1 LVPYTKS
8 GVDEEVVQSFMA
20 ALQLGLKKRF
30 GGKVDHLRLVTQDEP
45 GKDGG
50 PRRHFVMLY
59 DSVPGGTGYLHQLL
73 AQDAGTLSD
82 VLRMAL
88 DTINKCTCNE
98 DPEKDGCYRCVYQY
112 RLGRNMNLVSRDRG
126 KEVLTELVAALDQ
139 LEKVATISDI
149 FINPNFD
156 SVLESRFIECLRR
169 MGGTLGLPPVK
180 LVQDIVNGKSGYVM
194 ELGGQRYR
202 IEPQCNIGAS
212 EGVAVASKP
221 DFVIWPWQ
229 AGSSRKPIAVFCDG
243 WTYHQHSLREDA
255 AKRSALVVSG
265 NYWVWSVTHEDV
277 KMALSSAAG
286 TDLDSPLVALN
297 RHAGASAPP
306 GLPRS
311 TPGAFSYHAVFQL
324 LSALAMPPGTLGSPD
339 AAITQ
344 LQRNAL
350 WLGYLMVP
358 STQKEMES
366 VKAELATWTQN
377 LPTWLQSPG
386 AKHLPSLSRD
396 DASPVALSWWP
407 MVCIDGKLEGVTSPG
422 ALVLNDLVDQSDQ
435 KPHLDWRRWLQLFNT
450 FQTLPGMV
458 MTTLS
463 GIQAGDLESLVTM
476 KPAGVAPVGSI
487 DQVALSQE
495 WTAALEM
502 TLEELRSGLHT
513 LARLGVKPP
522 VMGHELANE
531 RGMVVAEA
539 EMAWAD
545 SHLVL
550 LTFDQVDLESV
561 WKSNGW
567 KTLVLDEDCS
577 VVDGAPWTDAVCI
590 ALGIGKSEKSNEGE
604 SA

>member
-1 LVPYTKS
+1 
-8 GVDEEVVQSFMA
+8 
-20 ALQLGLKKRF
+20 
-30 GGKVDHLRLVTQDEP
+30 
-45 GKDGG
+45 
-50 PRRHFVMLY
+50 
-59 DSVPGGTGYLHQLL
+59 
-73 AQDAGTLSD
+73 
-82 VLRMAL
+82 MAL
-88 DTINKCTCNE
+88 T
-98 DPEKDGCYRCVYQY
+98 
-112 RLGRNMNLVSRDRG
+112 
-126 KEVLTELVAALDQ
+126 
-139 LEKVATISDI
+139 
-149 FINPNFD
+149 
-156 SVLESRFIECLRR
+156 
-169 MGGTLGLPPVK
+169 
-180 LVQDIVNGKSGYVM
+180 
-194 ELGGQRYR
+194 
-202 IEPQCNIGAS
+202 
-212 EGVAVASKP
+212 
-221 DFVIWPWQ
+221 
-229 AGSSRKPIAVFCDG
+229 
-243 WTYHQHSLREDA
+243 
-255 AKRSALVVSG
+255 
-265 NYWVWSVTHEDV
+265 
-277 KMALSSAAG
+277 SAAG

-311 TPGAFSYHAVFQL
+311 AQGAFSYHAVFQL

-366 VKAELATWTQN
+366 VKGDLATWTQK
-377 LPTWLQSPG
+377 LPTWLESPG

-396 DASPVALSWWP
+396 DASPVAVSWWP

-422 ALVLNDLVDQSDQ
+422 ALVLDDIVDQSEQ

-463 GIQAGDLESLVTM
+463 GIQAGDLESLMTLR
-476 KPAGVAPVGSI
+476 PAAVAPVGST

-502 TLEELRSGLHT
+502 TVEELRSGLHT
-513 LARLGVKPP
+513 LARLGAMPP
-522 VMGHELANE
+522 VMGCELANE

-567 KTLVLDEDCS
+567 TTLVLDENCS

-604 SA
+604 ST